1 MPSFD
6 VVSRVDLQEVDNA
19 LNQTRKE
26 VAQRYDLKDAKTE
39 IEWDEKVFTVTSA
52 DDFKVKAV
60 VDVLQSKL
68 VRRNVPIKNLD
79 YGKVEP
85 AAGGRA
91 RQVITVQQG
100 IVTEKARAIVK
111 RIKTSGIKV
120 QSQITED
127 EVRVSGKKRDDL
139 QAVIEMLAHTVPARL
154 RPAASLQALERAVE
168 RAAVL
173 KGERG
178 EAADLAPRLL
188 QILEAQDGA
197 VTAPAVPSDHRRTR

>member
-26 VAQRYDLKDAKTE
+26 VVQRYDLKDAKTE
-39 IEWDEKVFTVTSA
+39 IEWDEKVFTITSA

-79 YGKVEP
+79 YGKIEP
-85 AAGGRA
+85 AGGGRA

-111 RIKTSGIKV
+111 RVKISGIKV
-120 QSQITED
+120 QSQITDD

-139 QAVIEMLAHTVPARL
+139 QAVIEML
-154 RPAASLQALERAVE
+154 
-168 RAAVL
+168 
-173 KGERG
+173 RG
-178 EAADLAPRLL
+178 EDFGVAL
-188 QILEAQDGA
+188 QFVNFRD
-197 VTAPAVPSDHRRTR
+197 

>member
-6 VVSRVDLQEVDNA
+6 VVSRIDLQEVDNA

-39 IEWDEKVFTVTSA
+39 IGWDQKEIVVTSA

-68 VRRNVPIKNLD
+68 VRRNVPIKNLA
-79 YGKVEP
+79 YGKIEP

-91 RQVITVQQG
+91 RQTITVQQG
-100 IVTEKARAIVK
+100 IESEKAREIVK
-111 RIKTSGIKV
+111 KVKATGIKV
-120 QSQITED
+120 QAQIMED

-139 QAVIEMLAHTVPARL
+139 QAVI
-154 RPAASLQALERAVE
+154 QAL
-168 RAAVL
+168 RAADF
-173 KGERG
+173 G
-178 EAADLAPRLL
+178 LAL
-188 QILEAQDGA
+188 QFVNFRE
-197 VTAPAVPSDHRRTR
+197 